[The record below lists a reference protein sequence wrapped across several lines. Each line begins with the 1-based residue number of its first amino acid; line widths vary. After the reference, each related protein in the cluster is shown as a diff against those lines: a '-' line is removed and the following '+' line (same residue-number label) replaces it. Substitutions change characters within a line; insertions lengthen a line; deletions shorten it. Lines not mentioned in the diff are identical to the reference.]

1 MWIQVYILVVV
12 AIDKEGRRLPFS
24 RGLRTK
30 TGAET
35 AEALESIIKELRC
48 LDPFAEMVR
57 FHTDSGKEFLN
68 KWVSDVLDKYKILG
82 THTGGHD
89 PKANGLAERFVGYIK
104 GRATSYLA
112 HAKMSLKFWYWACM
126 QATIVYRLSQ
136 LDKKLAKGSP
146 TFGEAVL
153 IRYPDA
159 EKNRSM

>member
-1 MWIQVYILVVV
+1 M
-12 AIDKEGRRLPFS
+12 F
-24 RGLRTK
+24 
-30 TGAET
+30 
-35 AEALESIIKELRC
+35 
-48 LDPFAEMVR
+48 
-57 FHTDSGKEFLN
+57 
-68 KWVSDVLDKYKILG
+68 LDKYKILG

-153 IRYPDA
+153 IRDPDA
-159 EKNRSM
+159 EKKSFQENAKECTFRMWSCLVPDGAWVAVKMED